1 MDNNFNG
8 ISDVDN
14 IVNLLDEKVLSG
26 VGRIKV
32 SVDMDMEP
40 GKVSERY
47 HHGRCDVA
55 SPFATGC
62 VPNFEDGKDEG
73 Q

>member
-1 MDNNFNG
+1 MDNG
-8 ISDVDN
+8 ISDIDN
-14 IVNLLDEKVLSG
+14 IVSLIDQKVELG

-32 SVDMDMEP
+32 EVSEDIADGSV
-40 GKVSERY
+40 KERY

-62 VPNFEDGKDEG
+62 VPNFEEDK
-73 Q
+73 

>member
-1 MDNNFNG
+1 MDMNG
-8 ISDVDN
+8 ISDIDN
-14 IVNLLDEKVLSG
+14 IVTLLDQKVEAG

-32 SVDMDMEP
+32 QIDEDMGD
-40 GKVSERY
+40 GTVSERY

-62 VPNFEDGKDEG
+62 IPTFDD
-73 Q
+73 QQP

>member
-1 MDNNFNG
+1 MDMNG

-14 IVNLLDEKVLSG
+14 IVALLDQKVESG

-32 SVDMDMEP
+32 QVDEDMKD
-40 GKVSERY
+40 GAVSERY

-62 VPNFEDGKDEG
+62 IPTFDD
-73 Q
+73 QQP